1 MATAAAPHALTLNY
15 RIDAEDRVIEVNQAW
30 CDFAEDNDGEA
41 VMPDKV
47 IGRPLW
53 DFVSGQGI
61 AELYWQMVR
70 RARAGHP
77 VAFAYR
83 CDAPEWRRLFH
94 MTVQAHADNT
104 VEFRSELEREERRPM
119 VRLLDCK
126 QPRDERWTRVCSWC
140 QNVAVTDESWVPVE
154 EAVARL
160 NLLADDT
167 LPKLT
172 HGICPKCQAGMMAK
186 LKAE

>member
-1 MATAAAPHALTLNY
+1 MATAEGQPALTLIY
-15 RIDAEDRVIEVNQAW
+15 RIDAEDRVIAVNRTW
-30 CDFAEDNDGEA
+30 NEFAADNGGGA

-53 DFVSGQGI
+53 DFISGEGI

-77 VAFAYR
+77 VEFTYR
-83 CDAPEWRRLFH
+83 CDAPEWRRLFR
-94 MTVQAHADNT
+94 MTVQAHANGE
-104 VEFRSELEREERRPM
+104 VEFCSVLEWEEHRPK
-119 VRLLDCK
+119 VRLLDCH

-140 QNVAVTDESWVPVE
+140 ENVAISDEIWVPVE
-154 EAVARL
+154 EAVDRL
-160 NLLADDT
+160 NLLADNT

-172 HGICPKCQAGMMAK
+172 HGMCPQCLADMLTK
-186 LKAE
+186 LKPV